1 MTNNEKKLQISLA
14 IIRITTA
21 LFFLVWSVEK
31 IVKPELTQGIFK
43 TFYFIDLPIYASYIL
58 GILQTLIVLVFAV
71 GLLKTWSYGA
81 LLGMHLVSVLSTY
94 ERLLNP
100 YTRPNHLFWAA
111 VPALGALIALFL
123 LRDSDRFL
131 TINFPKLKNNSEERE

>member
-14 IIRITTA
+14 IMRFSMA
-21 LFFLVWSVEK
+21 AFFLIWSVEK
-31 IVKPELTQGIFK
+31 IIDPESTQGIFK
-43 TFYFIDLPIYASYIL
+43 TFYFIDLPSYASSIL

-71 GLLKTWSYGA
+71 GLFKTWSYGA
-81 LLGMHLVSVLSTY
+81 LLGMHFVSVLSTY

-100 YTRPNHLFWAA
+100 YTRPNNLFWAA

-131 TINFPKLKNNSEERE
+131 TLNFPKPKNNFNDD